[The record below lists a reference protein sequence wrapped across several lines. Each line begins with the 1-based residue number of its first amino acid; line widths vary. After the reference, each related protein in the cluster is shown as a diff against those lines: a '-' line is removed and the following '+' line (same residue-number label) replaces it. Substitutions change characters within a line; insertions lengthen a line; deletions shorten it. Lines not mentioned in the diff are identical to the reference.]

1 MFKAED
7 HKRLFEMI
15 VDHPRTFPKEVNQI
29 LKHIDLLKTLFV
41 APAEKSAAK
50 KSETILDFLFE
61 LGRGNLAVGR
71 IIEGHINALVLIDAF
86 GSAQQKEK
94 YFKCAEQGDLF
105 GIWNTEIPKE
115 SVKLRKKG
123 DEFML
128 EGIKSF
134 CSGGLSIDFAL
145 VTAQRYRSSQ
155 MLLVDINA
163 HSHLKEDWS
172 LWNPIGMR
180 ASVSCR
186 IDFTQ
191 TPVTE
196 KEFLGKPRDY
206 YLEPNFSW
214 GGVRFST
221 VQLGGAQS
229 IFDEVVKTLV
239 KRKRT
244 SDPYQMKRLGK
255 MAILLETAKFWIAEA
270 QRIENENDKNMAAA
284 EKVNFANM
292 MRSASLHIC
301 EEIIAIAEKAVGIQS
316 TMIGSPLE
324 QKIRDL
330 RVYLKQAGPD
340 AALASVGD
348 FISKTKK

>member
-15 VDHPRTFPKEVNQI
+15 VDHPRTFPQEVNQI
-29 LKHIDLLKTLFV
+29 LNHIDLLKILFIES
-41 APAEKSAAK
+41 AENSTSP
-50 KSETILDFLFE
+50 KSETILDLLFE

-71 IIEGHINALVLIDAF
+71 IIEGHINALLLIDTF
-86 GSAQQKEK
+86 GTSQQKEK
-94 YFKCAEQGDLF
+94 YFKCAKQGDLF
-105 GIWNTEIPKE
+105 GIWNTEIPEEYVNLKE
-115 SVKLRKKG
+115 TG
-123 DEFML
+123 DELIL

-145 VTAQRYRSSQ
+145 ITAHRSGNSQ
-155 MLLVDINA
+155 MLLVDINK
-163 HSHLKEDWS
+163 HPHLKEDWS
-172 LWNPIGMR
+172 LWDPIGMR

-186 IDFTQ
+186 IDFTN

-196 KEFLGKPRDY
+196 KEFLGKPSDY
-206 YLEPNFSW
+206 YQEPYFSW

-229 IFDEVVKTLV
+229 IFDEVVKMLI

-244 SDPYQMKRLGK
+244 SDPYQIKRLGK

-270 QRIENENDKNMAAA
+270 QRIENEHNKNLTVAG
-284 EKVNFANM
+284 KVNFANM

-301 EEIIAIAEKAVGIQS
+301 EEIISIAEKAVGIQS

-340 AALASVGD
+340 AALASVGE
-348 FISKTKK
+348 FIAKTKK